1 MKLKFSGPLR
11 HRRLLALSMIEMM
24 VVIAIIAILMSLLL
38 PVFAGAIKK
47 AKNVGR
53 PMDPNNPDSPRAGPS
68 SVPHE
73 SNFDE

>member
-1 MKLKFSGPLR
+1 
-11 HRRLLALSMIEMM
+11 MIEMM

-53 PMDPNNPDSPRAGPS
+53 PMDPNNPGSPRVGPS
-68 SVPHE
+68 SVPHDY
-73 SNFDE
+73 NFDE

>member
-68 SVPHE
+68 SVPHDY
-73 SNFDE
+73 NFDE